1 MPIVKEP
8 RPLPSPPDYVP
19 PTGVPYEVS
28 SGDSWDVLAQR
39 PDIKNAGV
47 SSSDLCYFNFKT
59 RHPAEINW
67 YLYHKVGCRHVTRD
81 HANYMFSMADDPGI
95 VYLPKAGVIL
105 PVHETKEEPP
115 LNAWLGLVVKAGT
128 MFVVDG
134 IETVTGAVFSLD
146 DPTKWML
153 IGASVNRLGLGWG
166 ATGGVSFILVTGVSR
181 PEQLNGY
188 QDMSTDFNVALGK
201 NWGKMVQG
209 EEKFKK
215 FKPIID
221 AMGKLGANTP
231 SGLKKMIK
239 TKPDRYFDL
248 VKAVKSVRD
257 YGNLKADGDPEVF
270 MWDVPFVSLFGEL
283 GAELSVFKSLTTFNA
298 IWDGTQ

>member
-1 MPIVKEP
+1 
-8 RPLPSPPDYVP
+8 
-19 PTGVPYEVS
+19 
-28 SGDSWDVLAQR
+28 
-39 PDIKNAGV
+39 
-47 SSSDLCYFNFKT
+47 
-59 RHPAEINW
+59 
-67 YLYHKVGCRHVTRD
+67 
-81 HANYMFSMADDPGI
+81 
-95 VYLPKAGVIL
+95 
-105 PVHETKEEPP
+105 
-115 LNAWLGLVVKAGT
+115 
-128 MFVVDG
+128 
-134 IETVTGAVFSLD
+134 
-146 DPTKWML
+146 
-153 IGASVNRLGLGWG
+153 
-166 ATGGVSFILVTGVSR
+166 
-181 PEQLNGY
+181 
-188 QDMSTDFNVALGK
+188 LGK